1 MSKVGEIERKQYQNS
16 DSINFSF
23 DNCSLVIRNGQSVID
38 KNRLLLS
45 SGKDKLLKQSDLSFS
60 VKFCHCILFLLF
72 FGQRPASSVSILI
85 GLKRCKLSLK
95 VFI

>member
-23 DNCSLVIRNGQSVID
+23 DNRSLVIRNRQSVIN
-38 KNRLLLS
+38 KNRLFLS

-60 VKFCHCILFLLF
+60 VGFCRYILF
-72 FGQRPASSVSILI
+72 
-85 GLKRCKLSLK
+85 
-95 VFI
+95 FIYFVDIE

>member
-23 DNCSLVIRNGQSVID
+23 DNRSLVIRNRQSVIN
-38 KNRLLLS
+38 KNRLFLS

-60 VKFCHCILFLLF
+60 VEFCRYILF
-72 FGQRPASSVSILI
+72 
-85 GLKRCKLSLK
+85 
-95 VFI
+95 FIYFVDIE

>member
-23 DNCSLVIRNGQSVID
+23 DNRSLVIRNRQSVIN
-38 KNRLLLS
+38 KKRLFLS

-60 VKFCHCILFLLF
+60 VEFCRYILF
-72 FGQRPASSVSILI
+72 
-85 GLKRCKLSLK
+85 
-95 VFI
+95 FIYFVDIE

>member
-23 DNCSLVIRNGQSVID
+23 DNRSLVIRNRQSVIN
-38 KNRLLLS
+38 KNRLFLS

-60 VKFCHCILFLLF
+60 VEFCRYILF
-72 FGQRPASSVSILI
+72 
-85 GLKRCKLSLK
+85 
-95 VFI
+95 FIYFVDI

>member
-23 DNCSLVIRNGQSVID
+23 DNRSLVIRNRQSVIN
-38 KNRLLLS
+38 KNRLFLS

-60 VKFCHCILFLLF
+60 VEFYRCILF
-72 FGQRPASSVSILI
+72 
-85 GLKRCKLSLK
+85 
-95 VFI
+95 FIYFVDIE

>member
-23 DNCSLVIRNGQSVID
+23 DNRSLVIRNRQSVIN
-38 KNRLLLS
+38 KNRLFLS

-60 VKFCHCILFLLF
+60 VEFCRYILF
-72 FGQRPASSVSILI
+72 
-85 GLKRCKLSLK
+85 
-95 VFI
+95 FI

>member
-23 DNCSLVIRNGQSVID
+23 DNRSLVIRNRQSVIN
-38 KNRLLLS
+38 KKRLFLS

-60 VKFCHCILFLLF
+60 VEFCHYILF
-72 FGQRPASSVSILI
+72 
-85 GLKRCKLSLK
+85 
-95 VFI
+95 FIYFVDIE

>member
-23 DNCSLVIRNGQSVID
+23 DNRSLVIRNRQSVIN
-38 KNRLLLS
+38 KNRLFLS

-60 VKFCHCILFLLF
+60 VKFCHCILFF
-72 FGQRPASSVSILI
+72 IYFANIEIKSGIL
-85 GLKRCKLSLK
+85 GCPGGAQTDKKG
-95 VFI
+95 

>member
-23 DNCSLVIRNGQSVID
+23 DNRSLVIRNRQSVIN
-38 KNRLLLS
+38 KNRLFLS

-60 VKFCHCILFLLF
+60 VEFCRYILF
-72 FGQRPASSVSILI
+72 
-85 GLKRCKLSLK
+85 
-95 VFI
+95 FIYFVDNE

>member
-23 DNCSLVIRNGQSVID
+23 DNCSLVIRNRQSVIN
-38 KNRLLLS
+38 KNRLFLS

-60 VKFCHCILFLLF
+60 VEFCRYILFFIILWRKTRF
-72 FGQRPASSVSILI
+72 FREYIDWT
-85 GLKRCKLSLK
+85 KEM
-95 VFI
+95 

>member
-23 DNCSLVIRNGQSVID
+23 DNRSLVIRNRQSVIN
-38 KNRLLLS
+38 KNRLFLS

-60 VKFCHCILFLLF
+60 VEFCRYILFLFTLWILNKN
-72 FGQRPASSVSILI
+72 RSLRVS
-85 GLKRCKLSLK
+85 GRR
-95 VFI
+95 

>member
-60 VKFCHCILFLLF
+60 VEFCRYILF
-72 FGQRPASSVSILI
+72 
-85 GLKRCKLSLK
+85 
-95 VFI
+95 FIYFVDIE